1 MIEIIHADITA
12 LQIDAIVNA
21 ANNSL
26 LGGGGVDG
34 AIHAAAG
41 PQLLQACR
49 EIGPCPT
56 GDVRVTPGFN
66 LPARWIVHAVGPIWQ
81 GGNRGEADLLASCY
95 RSALQLAAESGWRS
109 LAFPCISTGVY
120 GYPKKEAA
128 RIALR
133 ELSARQNDFD
143 RLVACCY
150 SAGDAALYR
159 QLAGEAGGD

>member
-120 GYPKKEAA
+120 GYPKKRGGAHRVA
-128 RIALR
+128 RIVR
-133 ELSARQNDFD
+133 TPE
-143 RLVACCY
+143 
-150 SAGDAALYR
+150 
-159 QLAGEAGGD
+159 

>member
-12 LQIDAIVNA
+12 LKIDAIVNA

>member
-133 ELSARQNDFD
+133 ELSARENDFD

>member
-95 RSALQLAAESGWRS
+95 RSALQLAAKSGWRS